1 MALHRIFST
10 QEDSSQNFQHSGGLF
25 TEFSALKMTLHR
37 IFSTQDDS
45 SQNFQHSRGL
55 FTEFSAFRRTL
66 HRIFST
72 QEDSSQ
78 NFQHSRGLFTEFSAL
93 RRILH
98 RIFST
103 QEDSSQNFQRSRGLF
118 TEYTA
123 LKRTL
128 HRIFS
133 TQEDS
138 SQNFQHSGGLFTEF
152 SISRTIRFF
161 LDLGFLYLL
170 TYLVYSDIWRENV
183 LSPSS
188 VILKIEAVSPFETP
202 KQTKHTATSRN
213 SKFCPP
219 LKATSVSMQ
228 LFFTVKRKVQK
239 WLATSTPDAA
249 NIQDSTEL
257 YKASC
262 ICV

>member
-1 MALHRIFST
+1 MA
-10 QEDSSQNFQHSGGLF
+10 
-25 TEFSALKMTLHR
+25 
-37 IFSTQDDS
+37 
-45 SQNFQHSRGL
+45 
-55 FTEFSAFRRTL
+55 
-66 HRIFST
+66 
-72 QEDSSQ
+72 
-78 NFQHSRGLFTEFSAL
+78 
-93 RRILH
+93 
-98 RIFST
+98 
-103 QEDSSQNFQRSRGLF
+103 
-118 TEYTA
+118 
-123 LKRTL
+123 L

-262 ICV
+262 ICVWIFPNSHLLVKQKSKCGKKHRPTWYWRAMSKGKGGLSLLIHAAPRDWRKQVWKYTLFP